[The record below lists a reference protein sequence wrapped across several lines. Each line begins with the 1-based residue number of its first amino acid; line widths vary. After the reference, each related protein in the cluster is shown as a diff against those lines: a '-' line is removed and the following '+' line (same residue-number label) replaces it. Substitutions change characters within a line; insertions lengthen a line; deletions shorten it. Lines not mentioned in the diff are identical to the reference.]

1 MTPLT
6 HDGLGVGGVL
16 GAQIDAITRAE
27 VVSGDEEALETM
39 ITHLSP
45 GPQYEGLRKEYARY
59 TQIAEA
65 MELPEHIAG
74 RHAWT
79 PTHKGKSYV
88 VRGTVLHD
96 LRSQTLKGAG
106 GGLLV
111 TSTKAQDT
119 ARSTAR

>member
-1 MTPLT
+1 MDHIPDPYDEHVTRKAKVS
-6 HDGLGVGGVL
+6 DRALG
-16 GAQIDAITRAE
+16 
-27 VVSGDEEALETM
+27 
-39 ITHLSP
+39 
-45 GPQYEGLRKEYARY
+45 Y

-111 TSTKAQDT
+111 TATKAQDT